1 MSTEMPRNSPYTLD
15 GAAIPYRIVL
25 VQNGGTP
32 SRQILGQPGVVNY
45 AVNTD
50 GTQFILTVSGLNMP
64 VSDKVSMV
72 RESNFIGGKQPWDG
86 LLAFEE
92 ARFQK

>member
-1 MSTEMPRNSPYTLD
+1 MPRNSPYTLD

-50 GTQFILTVSGLNMP
+50 GTQFILTVSGFFIFFTFGAIAFGSYSLMGP
-64 VSDKVSMV
+64 RREPRKV
-72 RESNFIGGKQPWDG
+72 
-86 LLAFEE
+86 LLEN
-92 ARFQK
+92 RNYR